1 MSISSSLSRRG
12 GPGGGGGGGPGR
24 EMVGSSFLGGGDD
37 RIGGG
42 GGRDANLGKVRGTVF
57 LLAPGI
63 DIAAVELQAVAA
75 VASGAGTEYGSPT
88 GALSTH
94 LRRPPGAWSR
104 VLVLPDASGG
114 AEGDFFTAV
123 G

>member
-75 VASGAGTEYGSPT
+75 VASIGAGAEHGSPM
-88 GALSTH
+88 GAPSTH
-94 LRRPPGAWSR
+94 LRRPPGA
-104 VLVLPDASGG
+104 
-114 AEGDFFTAV
+114 
-123 G
+123 

>member
-57 LLAPGI
+57 LPAPGI

>member
-57 LLAPGI
+57 LPASG
-63 DIAAVELQAVAA
+63 IAAVELQAVAA
-75 VASGAGTEYGSPT
+75 VESIGAGAEHGSPM
-88 GALSTH
+88 GAPSTH
-94 LRRPPGAWSR
+94 LRRPPGA
-104 VLVLPDASGG
+104 
-114 AEGDFFTAV
+114 
-123 G
+123 

>member
-57 LLAPGI
+57 LPAPGI

-75 VASGAGTEYGSPT
+75 VASGAGAEYGLPT
-88 GALSTH
+88 GALSS
-94 LRRPPGAWSR
+94 P
-104 VLVLPDASGG
+104 
-114 AEGDFFTAV
+114 
-123 G
+123 